1 MKLRDYF
8 AAPGVRILSVI
19 LGVLAGG
26 GVALFKGAILGGLV
40 GAVVVLFSSVFFP
53 VWAYLKELPFNK
65 MKKQLPQPL
74 LLDERVDFVIN
85 GKRLYGFFVLT
96 EDRMVMIAEGGKL
109 SSVFLTTANALP
121 QMSAVVRRMAS
132 ASSSLLVI
140 CIKTLSLF
148 SLSGS
153 SIPQMPRQ

>member
-96 EDRMVMIAEGGKL
+96 EDRMVMIAESDGKHRME
-109 SSVFLTTANALP
+109 LP
-121 QMSAVVRRMAS
+121 REEVVRVVKEDNYS
-132 ASSSLLVI
+132 
-140 CIKTLSLF
+140 IKIYVNQQDFIQIQTPTFEKVYSVLAEK
-148 SLSGS
+148 GW
-153 SIPQMPRQ
+153 I

>member
-19 LGVLAGG
+19 LGVLTGC

-40 GAVVVLFSSVFFP
+40 GAVVVFFSSVFFP

-96 EDRMVMIAEGGKL
+96 EDRMVMIAESGGKHRME
-109 SSVFLTTANALP
+109 LP
-121 QMSAVVRRMAS
+121 REEVVRVVKEDNYS
-132 ASSSLLVI
+132 
-140 CIKTLSLF
+140 IKIYVNQQDFIQIQTPTFEKVYSVLAEK
-148 SLSGS
+148 GW
-153 SIPQMPRQ
+153 I